1 MTNSIAKPLSDD
13 LPAGLVVA
21 VIGLGLIGGSMAI
34 DLRRRGFTR
43 RIIGVDL
50 DPLHRETAKRLGL
63 VDETMDLAAAVA
75 EAEFVLVAVPV
86 SASLQV
92 LPQVL
97 DAVTTQTVTDV
108 GSTKQVV
115 VEALRNHP
123 QRARFVA
130 AHPMAGTENSGPW
143 AAVANLFDGKAGI
156 ICDAADSA
164 PDAVRLVEGMYR
176 TLNMR
181 LVRLSATLHDEHVAY
196 VSHISHVTS
205 FALALTVLEKEQNQA
220 TIFDLAS
227 GGFSSTARLAKS
239 SPEMWTPIFCQNAE
253 NVLNVLDAYLGQLQ
267 RFRECLVERDADGLT
282 RMIRRANSIRRVL
295 NG

>member
-1 MTNSIAKPLSDD
+1 MTDSNQQ
-13 LPAGLVVA
+13 LPAEGASEGLVVA
-21 VIGLGLIGGSMAI
+21 VVGLGLIGGSMAV
-34 DLRRRGFTR
+34 DLRRRGFAR

-50 DPLHRETAKRLGL
+50 SPLHCETAVRLGL
-63 VDETMDLAAAVA
+63 VDEALPLAEAVA
-75 EAEFVLVAVPV
+75 QAEFVLVAVPV

-92 LPQVL
+92 LPMVL
-97 DAVTTQTVTDV
+97 DLVTNQVVTDV

-115 VEALRNHP
+115 VDALRNHP
-123 QRARFVA
+123 KRTQFVA
-130 AHPMAGTENSGPW
+130 SHPMAGTENSGPW
-143 AAVANLFDGKAGI
+143 AAMSNLFDGKAGI
-156 ICDAADSA
+156 ICDAADSDPA
-164 PDAVRLVEGMYR
+164 AVRVVERMYR

-181 LVRLSATLHDEHVAY
+181 LVRLSAAQHDEHVAY

-239 SPEMWTPIFCQNAE
+239 SPEMWTPIFCQNAD
-253 NVLNVLDAYLGQLQ
+253 NVLNVLDAYLGQLE
-267 RFRECLVERDADGLT
+267 RFRECLVQRDADGLT
-282 RMIRRANSIRRVL
+282 RMIRSANSIRRVL